1 MGWYRAAGDD
11 EPGAQR
17 RQVHLRRSVLRRR
30 KTARANGAYVDRV
43 VPITN
48 SDPPNPVKASDAGN
62 LVLRLIDNDIV
73 PEPDD
78 DLTTAL
84 YIVLLPQR
92 VGGATLST
100 PPGLNG
106 AHSYATYSD
115 YDFPVDWDNDSVFY
129 AWIRNAGS
137 RAQISTMISDEIVE
151 AMTDPMGNGWRVTP
165 TNSSNWNE
173 VTADDDKMAV
183 GRQLR
188 NISRHRSHP

>member
-1 MGWYRAAGDD
+1 M
-11 EPGAQR
+11 
-17 RQVHLRRSVLRRR
+17 
-30 KTARANGAYVDRV
+30 
-43 VPITN
+43 PITN

-129 AWIRNAGS
+129 AWISQRRLEGA
-137 RAQISTMISDEIVE
+137 DL
-151 AMTDPMGNGWRVTP
+151 
-165 TNSSNWNE
+165 
-173 VTADDDKMAV
+173 DDDLTRDPRGDDRPDGQRVA
-183 GRQLR
+183 G
-188 NISRHRSHP
+188 HPDEFVELERGDRR